1 MNKGLEG
8 LQEKYGA
15 LRITDTGIR
24 EATILGQGIGMALR
38 GLRPIAEIQY
48 LDYLLYCFYV
58 LSDDL
63 STLRYRTKGGQAAP
77 VIIRTRGH
85 RLEGIWHSG
94 SPMGII
100 LSGARGIHLCV
111 PRNLTEAAGFYNTLL
126 QGDDPAIVVE
136 PLNAYRLKEKVPE
149 NLGEFT
155 TPLGVPEVLNSGSD
169 ITVVSYGSTLNII
182 HGLLPQLQEAGISVE
197 LIDVRTLMPF
207 DINHSI
213 VDSLKKTNRLLVV
226 DEDVPGGAS
235 AYILQKILQDQK
247 GFYYLDSE
255 PRCLSAKDHR
265 PAYASDGDYFS
276 KPNAEEIFDEIYS
289 MMREVN
295 PGRYPEIY

>member
-1 MNKGLEG
+1 
-8 LQEKYGA
+8 
-15 LRITDTGIR
+15 
-24 EATILGQGIGMALR
+24 
-38 GLRPIAEIQY
+38 
-48 LDYLLYCFYV
+48 
-58 LSDDL
+58 
-63 STLRYRTKGGQAAP
+63 
-77 VIIRTRGH
+77 
-85 RLEGIWHSG
+85 
-94 SPMGII
+94 
-100 LSGARGIHLCV
+100 
-111 PRNLTEAAGFYNTLL
+111 
-126 QGDDPAIVVE
+126 
-136 PLNAYRLKEKVPE
+136 
-149 NLGEFT
+149 
-155 TPLGVPEVLNSGSD
+155 
-169 ITVVSYGSTLNII
+169 
-182 HGLLPQLQEAGISVE
+182 
-197 LIDVRTLMPF
+197 MPF